1 MGQRCSNTTG
11 VFFEDVVVKKE
22 NILAGVGD
30 GFKLA
35 MGAFDKTRP
44 PVAAGAVGL
53 AQRALDEATKYA
65 LERKTFGTQIINHQ
79 VNNLKSIE
87 IEYFEQNA

>member
-1 MGQRCSNTTG
+1 MGQRCSSTTG
-11 VFFEDVVVKKE
+11 VHFEDVVVKKE

-44 PVAAGAVGL
+44 PVL
-53 AQRALDEATKYA
+53 
-65 LERKTFGTQIINHQ
+65 
-79 VNNLKSIE
+79 
-87 IEYFEQNA
+87 